1 MTKRARMTTEA
12 VLNAIELS
20 DDEDFDYDDPEEPC
34 MDGSDDEFSDLD
46 DDIED
51 DDVDSATGSTSPAL
65 SDDSPPGTATP
76 STTLPQMWSRQL
88 SPVTMSPFQSLVGPT
103 VPISE
108 TPSDVFELFFTTH
121 LLQLI
126 VDESNR

>member
-1 MTKRARMTTEA
+1 
-12 VLNAIELS
+12 
-20 DDEDFDYDDPEEPC
+20 
-34 MDGSDDEFSDLD
+34 MDNQQENLGSDDDFSDLD
-46 DDIED
+46 DDVED

-76 STTLPQMWSRQL
+76 STTLPQMWSREL
-88 SPVTMSPFQSLVGPT
+88 SSVTMSPFQSPVGPT
-103 VPISE
+103 VPIPE
-108 TPSDVFELFFTTH
+108 TPSDVFGLFFTTH